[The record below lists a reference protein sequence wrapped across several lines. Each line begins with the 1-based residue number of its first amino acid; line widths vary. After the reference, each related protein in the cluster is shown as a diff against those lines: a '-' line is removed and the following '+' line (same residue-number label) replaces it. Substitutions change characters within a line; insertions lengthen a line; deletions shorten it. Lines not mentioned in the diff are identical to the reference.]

1 MRLFPDANVLVANYM
16 WDGVC
21 AKMVD
26 AIFLEQKHDFVVSA
40 WVWEETK
47 RTLHE
52 TFGVPWVRIDEY
64 ERVLLKGEGTT
75 WQETP
80 LALSPY
86 QVADPDDKV
95 VLACALTA
103 DSDVLITGDKALLA
117 GANEVRQTE
126 GMRIIEPGAFWKAKG
141 TLW

>member
-1 MRLFPDANVLVANYM
+1 MRLFPDANVLVANDM

-21 AKMVD
+21 AKIVD
-26 AIFLEQKHDFVVSA
+26 AIVLEQKHDFVVSA

-52 TFGVPWVRIDEY
+52 TFGVPWALIDEY
-64 ERVLLKGEGTT
+64 ETVLLKGEGTT

-117 GANEVRQTE
+117 VADQVRQTE
-126 GMRIIEPGAFWKAKG
+126 GMLIIEPAQFWVAKG

>member
-1 MRLFPDANVLVANYM
+1 MKIFPDANVLVANYL

-21 AKMVD
+21 AKIVD
-26 AIFLEQKHDFVVSA
+26 AIFLEQEHDFVVSA

-47 RTLHE
+47 RTLQE
-52 TFGVPWVRIDEY
+52 TFGVPWALVDAY
-64 ERVLLKGEGTT
+64 ESVLLKGEGTT

-86 QVADPDDKV
+86 PVADPDDKV

-103 DSDVLITGDKALLA
+103 HADVLITGDKALLA
-117 GANEVRQTE
+117 VADQVRQTE
-126 GMRIIEPGAFWKAKG
+126 GMLILEPAPFWKAKG
-141 TLW
+141 RLW

>member
-1 MRLFPDANVLVANYM
+1 MRIFPDANVLVANYM

-21 AKMVD
+21 AKIVD
-26 AIFLEQKHDFVVSA
+26 AIFLEQKHDLIVGA

-47 RTLHE
+47 RTLYNA
-52 TFGVPWVRIDEY
+52 FGVPWALIDEY
-64 ERVLLKGEGTT
+64 EDEFLKGEGTT

-86 QVADPDDKV
+86 PVADPDDRV

-103 DSDVLITGDKALLA
+103 HSDVLITGDKALLA
-117 GANEVRQTE
+117 VTNQVRQTE
-126 GMRIIEPGAFWKAKG
+126 GMLIIDPAQFWEAKG
-141 TLW
+141 KLW

>member
-1 MRLFPDANVLVANYM
+1 MKIFPDANVLVANFM

-21 AKMVD
+21 AKIVD
-26 AIFLEQKHDFVVSA
+26 VIFLEGKHDFVVSA

-47 RTLHE
+47 RTLYE
-52 TFGVPWVRIDEY
+52 TFSVPWTLIDEY
-64 ERVLLKGEGTT
+64 ETVLLKGEGTM

-86 QVADPDDKV
+86 QVSDPDDRV

-103 DSDVLITGDKALLA
+103 RSDVLVTGDKALLA
-117 GANEVRQTE
+117 VADQVRQTE
-126 GMRIIEPGAFWKAKG
+126 GMLIIEPAQFWEAKG

>member
-1 MRLFPDANVLVANYM
+1 M
-16 WDGVC
+16 
-21 AKMVD
+21 
-26 AIFLEQKHDFVVSA
+26 
-40 WVWEETK
+40 
-47 RTLHE
+47 
-52 TFGVPWVRIDEY
+52 PWARIDEY

-103 DSDVLITGDKALLA
+103 DSDVLITGDKALLDVA
-117 GANEVRQTE
+117 DQVRQTE
-126 GMRIIEPGAFWKAKG
+126 GMLIIEPGAFWQAKG